1 MDYCGGRICNGGY
14 HETEIM
20 GPSVI
25 EKVTTTSEKDEQAVS
40 QKDTISKRIPNI
52 ANDPYLTES

>member
-1 MDYCGGRICNGGY
+1 
-14 HETEIM
+14 M
-20 GPSVI
+20 GPSFI
-25 EKVTTTSEKDEQAVS
+25 EKVTTTSERDEQAVS